1 MEAARQ
7 RLEAQ
12 LAVARRLES
21 VGQLAGGVAHDFNNL
36 LTVINGYADILLAD
50 APEGT
55 RVELEQ
61 IRRAGERAASLT
73 QQLLDFSGRSLGE
86 VSVCDA
92 NMVIA
97 EAERMLRRVIGSD
110 VEIVVSF
117 STAPAWM
124 LCDPAQLERVLLNL
138 VINARDAMPGGG
150 ELRVATAVT
159 PHGWEFARESRPEET
174 GHAVVISVVDTGTGM
189 TDEVRAR
196 LFEPFY
202 TTKEPGRG
210 TGLGLAVVDAFVRQA
225 RGEIQVESVLG
236 EGTAFHLRLPHVVA
250 PRPAAVPHR
259 TIPGSAPVAGR
270 VLVVD
275 DDEAVSNLV
284 ASALRL
290 QGYTVRVA
298 PGVADAM
305 RELSTDA
312 VVRLLDERRE
322 IAHTVVPAMLGTR
335 LPGCPD
341 VGRRAFVPRRGALL
355 FRRKKRAGKG
365 RRRRRLV
372 LEGFADVEFLIA
384 SRSRVSLINPRK

>member
-110 VEIVVSF
+110 VEIVVSL

-305 RELSTDA
+305 RELSTERPDLVLTDVVMPGGGA
-312 VVRLLDERRE
+312 LLEQSIRRDFPGVRLLFMS
-322 IAHTVVPAMLGTR
+322 AHTIDEAIVRGVRAGEANLLHKPFTIQVLAQKVRDVLAAPADR
-335 LPGCPD
+335 LP
-341 VGRRAFVPRRGALL
+341 
-355 FRRKKRAGKG
+355 
-365 RRRRRLV
+365 
-372 LEGFADVEFLIA
+372 
-384 SRSRVSLINPRK
+384 